1 MKRLASLLLMFTLL
15 AGVASSA
22 PKKKPPRATFDPS
35 LPLLGTK
42 FHALP
47 GGAGKELA
55 EGSCLPCHS
64 ADILVQQ
71 RLTEKQ
77 WTASVDKMIRWGAVV
92 DEKRKAELIA
102 YLAKHFGPDNKFTPI
117 KVKM

>member
-1 MKRLASLLLMFTLL
+1 MFTLL
-15 AGVASSA
+15 AAAASSA
-22 PKKKPPRATFDPS
+22 PKKKPRVVFDPT

-64 ADILVQQ
+64 ADVLAQQ

-77 WTASVDKMIRWGAVV
+77 WTASVEKMIRWGAAV

-102 YLAKHFGPDNKFTPI
+102 YLAKHFGPDNNKFTPR
-117 KVKM
+117 KVRM

>member
-1 MKRLASLLLMFTLL
+1 VKRLAALLLLFTLL

-22 PKKKPPRATFDPS
+22 PKKKQRVAFDAS

-42 FHALP
+42 FHPLP
-47 GGAGKELA
+47 AGAGKELVESA
-55 EGSCLPCHS
+55 CLPCHS

-92 DEKRKAELIA
+92 DEKRKAELVA
-102 YLAKHFGPDNKFTPI
+102 YLARHFGPDNKFTPY
-117 KVKM
+117 KVRQ